1 MEYQIV
7 VARYNEDISYLSIFK
22 NIIIIYNKGI
32 DNLPFNFTSI
42 KLPNIGRESHTYL
55 YHIIKNYD
63 NLANKTLFMQGKVS
77 DHKILPIMDYFKDDD
92 FIGNR
97 SVHNIDLI
105 KNNIKHTGKYLKEL
119 NSGYLKKSKYTPYEW
134 INNIGIDI
142 SDDDKF
148 EMVWGAN
155 FSVSKELILKRPKI
169 FYENLI
175 KYVDYDINPEEGHY
189 FERAW
194 YLIFNHT
201 KIKNFKTVTSYLVND
216 QNNKNTSIKMT
227 GSNEINIWKN
237 VWTSDLKIKYI
248 NYFKYVEI
256 YPVIYNDNYFDITLE
271 SLNHINGGTIFILL
285 EFYNNITYEIV
296 LSNNSKCSIYN
307 NINDRI
313 LNARNIYLNKIN
325 LRIMWSETGVK
336 VLNIDDINNI
346 IPILNYYN
354 IDVNPD
360 IISIKIKTLS
370 YSEFLIDY
378 EHNINNLIYPLKLLP
393 LDRRVEE
400 SYLMI
405 TMNNFITSTIL
416 QNRF

>member
-1 MEYQIV
+1 MENQIV
-7 VARYNEDISYLSIFK
+7 VARYNEDINYLSKFS
-22 NIIIIYNKGI
+22 NIMIVYNKGI
-32 DNLPFNFTSI
+32 DDTPFNYNTI
-42 KLPNIGRESHTYL
+42 KLPNIGREAHTYL
-55 YHIIKNYD
+55 YHIIQNYD

-201 KIKNFKTVTSYLVND
+201 KIKNFKTVTSYLDND

-227 GSNEINIWKN
+227 GSNEINIWTN
-237 VWTSDLKIKYI
+237 VPTCDLKIKYI
-248 NYFKYVEI
+248 NYFKCA
-256 YPVIYNDNYFDITLE
+256 
-271 SLNHINGGTIFILL
+271 SIF
-285 EFYNNITYEIV
+285 
-296 LSNNSKCSIYN
+296 
-307 NINDRI
+307 
-313 LNARNIYLNKIN
+313 
-325 LRIMWSETGVK
+325 
-336 VLNIDDINNI
+336 
-346 IPILNYYN
+346 
-354 IDVNPD
+354 
-360 IISIKIKTLS
+360 
-370 YSEFLIDY
+370 
-378 EHNINNLIYPLKLLP
+378 
-393 LDRRVEE
+393 
-400 SYLMI
+400 
-405 TMNNFITSTIL
+405 L
-416 QNRF
+416 Q